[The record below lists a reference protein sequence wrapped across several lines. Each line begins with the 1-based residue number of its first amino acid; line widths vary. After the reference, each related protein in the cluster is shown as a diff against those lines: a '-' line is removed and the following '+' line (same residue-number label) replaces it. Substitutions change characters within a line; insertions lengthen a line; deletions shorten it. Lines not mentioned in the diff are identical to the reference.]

1 MTSPRETWSKTV
13 EWAGFMVRLMG
24 MKFKMT
30 KGKLRDAA
38 PDRKTGVGGKRDL
51 ADRCQ
56 HEND

>member
-1 MTSPRETWSKTV
+1 
-13 EWAGFMVRLMG
+13 MVRLMG

-30 KGKLRDAA
+30 KGKLRDVA
-38 PDRKTGVGGKRDL
+38 PDRKTWVGGKRDL